1 MLIRPHLIGAGMGGQ
16 FAHKPSSTVRSRLRR
31 KNGTTS
37 VMPALVTVLLPHDLN
52 VAAAASF
59 SGVPSF
65 GAFGWSENL
74 EMVAISLW
82 KCCSKGCWKD
92 FITAMS
98 SSPEKSAG
106 LLRPV
111 RYVSN
116 SARPPRKDSAVR
128 KPCQPAFGR
137 PSARFPQELTMLL
150 MSFPKYR
157 FVPQQLLDL
166 GEERGLLVVMV
177 RLDKLEPGEAVPNK
191 VGLVLVENERGL
203 VVDGIVAT
211 EDRVV

>member
-37 VMPALVTVLLPHDLN
+37 VIPALVTVLLPHDLN

-98 SSPEKSAG
+98 SAPEKSAG

-111 RYVSN
+111 RYFSN
-116 SARPPRKDSAVR
+116 SARPPRKDSTVR
-128 KPCQPAFGR
+128 KPCQSAVGR
-137 PSARFPQELTMLL
+137 ASVIRPQELTVLL
-150 MSFPKYR
+150 MCLPQDGL
-157 FVPQQLLDL
+157 VPEQLLNL
-166 GEERGLLVVMV
+166 GEERGFLVVMV
-177 RLDKLEPGEAVPNK
+177 RLDKLEPGETVANK
-191 VGLVLVENERGL
+191 VGLVLVQDERGL
-203 VVDGIVAT
+203 VVNGIVAA